1 MEKYTT
7 LYDVLI
13 IGAGPSG
20 SNAAISYKNL
30 NPNLKVGLIDKSIFP
45 RDKSCGDAIGPGVIS
60 ALKRFNNQHILDNEP
75 QVVSTTLYGPENIGI
90 QNYIPEV
97 KNKEDS
103 IVYVIPR
110 IDLDNRILNLAK
122 DLDVDVFEGYSFVSF
137 EKDSDNKLV
146 VEIKNGDNITK
157 LGTKIL
163 VGADGANSRVRKQLN
178 VNTNSDWHKAI
189 AIRAYIDSPN
199 YLEIFKERT
208 LMFEINVSAEKGYA
222 WAFPSKGN
230 LLNIGIGVP
239 LNIFKKEKLD
249 INVLLQDFITQLTNR
264 GVVVENIRDEKSY
277 LLPFASSRPKFKN
290 DINVALIGDASSMI
304 NPMSGEGIFYGME
317 AGYLLAKNTYNL
329 IDSSDLTKGI
339 ADYEKAFSKR
349 FRKHYLSC
357 ALARLLLQS
366 PFMTKRLLK
375 VASNDQNTIDFV
387 VELLFDEAY
396 LTFGEVMKIV
406 YKFLLP
412 SKLLFC
418 YQKTKR
424 KRPDLLN

>member
-30 NPNLKVGLIDKSIFP
+30 NPDLKVGLIDKSVFP

-137 EKDSDNKLV
+137 EKDLDNKLV

-157 LGTKIL
+157 LGAKIL

-277 LLPFASSRPKFKN
+277 LLPFASSRPKFRN

-329 IDSSDLTKGI
+329 IDSPELTKGI

-412 SKLLFC
+412 SKVLMLLS
-418 YQKTKR
+418 K
-424 KRPDLLN
+424 NW

>member
-30 NPNLKVGLIDKSIFP
+30 NPNLKVGLIDKSVFP

-157 LGTKIL
+157 LGAKIL

-329 IDSSDLTKGI
+329 IDSPDLTKGI

-396 LTFGEVMKIV
+396 FTFGEVMKIV

-412 SKLLFC
+412 SKVLMLLS
-418 YQKTKR
+418 K
-424 KRPDLLN
+424 N

>member
-137 EKDSDNKLV
+137 EKDLDNKLI

-157 LGTKIL
+157 LGAKIL

-277 LLPFASSRPKFKN
+277 LLPFASSRPKFRN

-329 IDSSDLTKGI
+329 IDSPDLTKGI

-412 SKLLFC
+412 SKVLMLLS
-418 YQKTKR
+418 K
-424 KRPDLLN
+424 N

>member
-30 NPNLKVGLIDKSIFP
+30 NPDLKVGLIDKSIFP

-157 LGTKIL
+157 LGAKIL

-277 LLPFASSRPKFKN
+277 LLPFASSRPKFRN

-329 IDSSDLTKGI
+329 IDSPELTKGI

-412 SKLLFC
+412 SKVLMLLS
-418 YQKTKR
+418 K
-424 KRPDLLN
+424 N

>member
-157 LGTKIL
+157 LGAKIL

-264 GVVVENIRDEKSY
+264 GVVVDNIRDEKSY

-329 IDSSDLTKGI
+329 IDSPDLTKGI

-412 SKLLFC
+412 SKVLMLLS
-418 YQKTKR
+418 K
-424 KRPDLLN
+424 N

>member
-30 NPNLKVGLIDKSIFP
+30 NPNLKVGLIDKSVFP

-329 IDSSDLTKGI
+329 IDSPDLAKGI

-412 SKLLFC
+412 SKVLMLLS
-418 YQKTKR
+418 K
-424 KRPDLLN
+424 N

>member
-30 NPNLKVGLIDKSIFP
+30 NPNLKVGLVDKSIFP

-157 LGTKIL
+157 LGAKIL

-329 IDSSDLTKGI
+329 IDSPDLTKGI

-412 SKLLFC
+412 SKVLMLLS
-418 YQKTKR
+418 K
-424 KRPDLLN
+424 N

>member
-30 NPNLKVGLIDKSIFP
+30 NPDLKVGLIDKSVFP

-75 QVVSTTLYGPENIGI
+75 QVVSTPLYGPENIGI

-122 DLDVDVFEGYSFVSF
+122 DLDVDVFEGYNFVSF
-137 EKDSDNKLV
+137 EKDLDNKLI

-157 LGTKIL
+157 LGAKIL

-277 LLPFASSRPKFKN
+277 LLPFASSRPKFRN

-329 IDSSDLTKGI
+329 IDSPELTKGI

-412 SKLLFC
+412 SKVLMLLS
-418 YQKTKR
+418 K
-424 KRPDLLN
+424 N

>member
-30 NPNLKVGLIDKSIFP
+30 NPNLKVGLIDKSVFP

-60 ALKRFNNQHILDNEP
+60 ALKRFNNHHILDNEP

-329 IDSSDLTKGI
+329 IDSPDLTKGI

-412 SKLLFC
+412 SKVLILLS
-418 YQKTKR
+418 K
-424 KRPDLLN
+424 N

>member
-157 LGTKIL
+157 LGAKIL

-290 DINVALIGDASSMI
+290 DMNVALIGDASSMI

-329 IDSSDLTKGI
+329 IDSPDLTKGI

-396 LTFGEVMKIV
+396 FTFGEVMKIV

-412 SKLLFC
+412 SKVLMLLS
-418 YQKTKR
+418 K
-424 KRPDLLN
+424 N

>member
-30 NPNLKVGLIDKSIFP
+30 NPNLKVGLIDKSVFP

-137 EKDSDNKLV
+137 KKDMDNKLV

-157 LGTKIL
+157 LGAKIL

-277 LLPFASSRPKFKN
+277 LLPFASSRPKFRN

-329 IDSSDLTKGI
+329 IDSPELTKGI

-412 SKLLFC
+412 SKVLMLLS
-418 YQKTKR
+418 K
-424 KRPDLLN
+424 N

>member
-60 ALKRFNNQHILDNEP
+60 ALKRFNNHHILDNEP

-157 LGTKIL
+157 LGAKIL

-329 IDSSDLTKGI
+329 VDSPDLTKGI

-412 SKLLFC
+412 SKVLMLLS
-418 YQKTKR
+418 K
-424 KRPDLLN
+424 N

>member
-157 LGTKIL
+157 LGAKIL

-317 AGYLLAKNTYNL
+317 AGYILAKNTYNL
-329 IDSSDLTKGI
+329 IDSPDLTKGI

-412 SKLLFC
+412 SKVLMLLS
-418 YQKTKR
+418 K
-424 KRPDLLN
+424 N

>member
-60 ALKRFNNQHILDNEP
+60 ALKRFNNHHILDNEP

-157 LGTKIL
+157 LGAKIL

-277 LLPFASSRPKFKN
+277 LLPFASSRPKFRN

-329 IDSSDLTKGI
+329 IDSPELTKGI

-412 SKLLFC
+412 SKVLMLLS
-418 YQKTKR
+418 K
-424 KRPDLLN
+424 N

>member
-30 NPNLKVGLIDKSIFP
+30 NPDLKVGLIDKSIFP

-157 LGTKIL
+157 LGAKIL

-277 LLPFASSRPKFKN
+277 LLPFASSRPKFRN

-329 IDSSDLTKGI
+329 IDSPDLTKGI

-412 SKLLFC
+412 SKVLMLLS
-418 YQKTKR
+418 K
-424 KRPDLLN
+424 N

>member
-157 LGTKIL
+157 LGAKIL

-277 LLPFASSRPKFKN
+277 LLPFASSRPKFRN

-396 LTFGEVMKIV
+396 LTFGEVIKIV

-412 SKLLFC
+412 SKVLMLLS
-418 YQKTKR
+418 K
-424 KRPDLLN
+424 N

>member
-30 NPNLKVGLIDKSIFP
+30 NPDLKVGLIDKSIFP

-60 ALKRFNNQHILDNEP
+60 ALKRFNNHHILDNEP

-329 IDSSDLTKGI
+329 IDSPDLTKGI

-412 SKLLFC
+412 SKVLMLLS
-418 YQKTKR
+418 K
-424 KRPDLLN
+424 N